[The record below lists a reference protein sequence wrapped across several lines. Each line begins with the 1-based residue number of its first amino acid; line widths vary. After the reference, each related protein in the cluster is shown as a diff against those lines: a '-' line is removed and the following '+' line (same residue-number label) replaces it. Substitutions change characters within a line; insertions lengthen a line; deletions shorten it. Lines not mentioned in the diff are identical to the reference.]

1 MASSAASAVK
11 HKLHYFH
18 LRSRG
23 EIVRLVFAYGRVPLE
38 EVTVPMGRAY
48 MALKPTYPF
57 QQLPMIEIDG
67 KSYAQSI
74 AIARYMAKQV
84 GLYPMSDHLAAL
96 EVDMA
101 VDTTAD
107 MLTAVVEHN
116 FLERDAARK
125 EKMTAK
131 LNKYILPAYLDGL
144 QKRVPATKP
153 FLLGDQISLADLAI
167 FNIVENLLVAEKQD
181 FPIDLEGKFPKLLE
195 VVENVK
201 QTPPIAEYLADEKNH
216 RPVRPAW

>member
-101 VDTTAD
+101 
-107 MLTAVVEHN
+107 
-116 FLERDAARK
+116 

-131 LNKYILPAYLDGL
+131 LNKYILPAYLGGL

-153 FLLGDQISLADLAI
+153 FLLGEQISLADLAI

-201 QTPPIAEYLADEKNH
+201 QTPPIAEYLTDEKNH